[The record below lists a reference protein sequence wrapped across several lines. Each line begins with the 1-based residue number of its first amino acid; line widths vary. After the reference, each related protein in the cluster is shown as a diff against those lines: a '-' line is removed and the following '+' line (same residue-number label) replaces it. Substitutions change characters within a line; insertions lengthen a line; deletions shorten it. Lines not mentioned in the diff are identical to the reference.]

1 VRAAALGMALSVSAC
16 ASKPEVRHV
25 GSESLE
31 RWVRGERLFVEGER
45 AASIE
50 ALLEAASLLAR
61 HPATPF
67 EGDIDSDPGRPT
79 GASLEPR
86 LATPA
91 LALSTARNI
100 AASNPE
106 MLERIAHAETALSSP
121 EWPGPRVV
129 ARVIGPDGRDF
140 IDLGV
145 GSFEVVVLG
154 EGRSVLDL
162 WVVDDDLRTVCSAT
176 GVGRV
181 VCRWGG
187 DVDRHCD
194 VVVRNSGPVAER
206 YVFAVR

>member
-1 VRAAALGMALSVSAC
+1 MRAAALGVALSVSAC
-16 ASKPEVRHV
+16 ASSPEIRAA
-25 GSESLE
+25 GDETLE

-61 HPATPF
+61 HPAIPF
-67 EGDIDSDPGRPT
+67 EGNIDSDPGRPT
-79 GASLEPR
+79 GAALEPR

-91 LALSTARNI
+91 LALSTARDI
-100 AASNPE
+100 AASDPPT
-106 MLERIAHAETALSSP
+106 LERIANAESALSSP
-121 EWPGPRVV
+121 EGRGPRVV
-129 ARVIGPDGRDF
+129 ARVIGPEGRDF

-154 EGRSVLDL
+154 EGRSLLDL
-162 WVVDDDLRTVCSAT
+162 WVVDDSLRTVCSAT

-181 VCRWGG
+181 ACRWGDEVG
-187 DVDRHCD
+187 RHCD